1 MPDSGR
7 QMLEKQG
14 YEMETR
20 IVLGSAKSEI
30 NCIAIGVRDMRTGAA
45 ASPSL
50 YRSGSNGA
58 AAARPWP
65 FRTAA
70 PSSPVPGTTRRK
82 VRGHHVL
89 PLLIR
94 IIVSSESLPHR
105 CRCLSKSSRVWP
117 NSVREYSTLGGTSA

>member
-7 QMLEKQG
+7 HMPEKQG

-50 YRSGSNGA
+50 YRS
-58 AAARPWP
+58 
-65 FRTAA
+65 
-70 PSSPVPGTTRRK
+70 
-82 VRGHHVL
+82 
-89 PLLIR
+89 
-94 IIVSSESLPHR
+94 
-105 CRCLSKSSRVWP
+105 SSRLPAATAGWRLWSP
-117 NSVREYSTLGGTSA
+117 ARRER